1 MIEKIN
7 ENSDLVGGSSEQ
19 DKLGIKLLSYSL
31 NKKYKICESLEL
43 VVGSGEQDYNH
54 AFNRDI
60 HHCCKEMIK
69 FVKFVK
75 IQN

>member
-43 VVGSGEQDYNH
+43 VVGSGEQNKL
-54 AFNRDI
+54 RLET
-60 HHCCKEMIK
+60 KETKVSPKILL
-69 FVKFVK
+69 VKS
-75 IQN
+75 